1 MELRKTSS
9 GNAAWWLLLLWVV
22 VALFVYW
29 FFLSKKDAPVP
40 SNQPS
45 EPKPSIEEGVSIGG
59 KVTEPKKSVFDNLS
73 QSKDHSTFLTAMQ
86 TTGLVSSF
94 QSRQTVTVFAPTN
107 TAFGKLSR
115 DSLQALFNSD
125 NKNELQ
131 ELLNVHIVPGKYRT
145 ADFQEGMKLKTVQGK
160 ELVVTQ
166 KAGKWWINNTSIIE
180 VADILSAN
188 GVVHSIDAVL
198 SASSE

>member
-9 GNAAWWLLLLWVV
+9 GNAAWWLLLLGVV

-29 FFLSKKDAPVP
+29 FFLSKKDAQVP

-94 QSRQTVTVFAPTN
+94 QSRQAVTVFAPTN

-131 ELLNVHIVPGKYRT
+131 ELLNVHIVPGKYWT